1 MRALS
6 SSEIYSLGILSAVC
20 LAILFNAFKSNGEP
34 LYASLAIG
42 GLAFAFSYALVQ
54 WTGDVFLK
62 RGYKGR
68 DVSKKNTPEM

>member
-1 MRALS
+1 MKDLLA
-6 SSEIYSLGILSAVC
+6 SEVYSLGILSAVC
-20 LAILFNAFKSNGEP
+20 FAILFNAFKSNGEP

-54 WTGDVFLK
+54 WTADVFLR

-68 DVSKKNTPEM
+68 DVSKKNRPEM

>member
-1 MRALS
+1 MRGLIAT
-6 SSEIYSLGILSAVC
+6 EVYSLGVLSAVC
-20 LAILFNAFKSNGEP
+20 FGILFNAFKSNGEP

-54 WTGDVFLK
+54 WTGDVFLR

-68 DVSKKNTPEM
+68 DVSKKNQPEM